1 MKDSYPNKSVV
12 RFCRLLGITR
22 QAYYQQG
29 WQQEAISIEAHLV
42 IEQVKAIRRLH
53 PAIGCR
59 KLYIMLQPF
68 LLEHQIKI
76 GRDALFDLLAAHK
89 LLVRKRKRK
98 IQTTWSN
105 HWLRKYPNLI
115 MDVIPSRVH
124 EIWVA
129 DITYCATET
138 EGFMYI
144 SFITDAY
151 SKKIIGYHAGETLE
165 AVNSVKALQMAISQC
180 KAPLHPIIH
189 HSDRGVQYCSKEYV
203 EVLQSNGMHISM
215 SENGDPLEN
224 AIAERINGIIKEEY
238 LNHYKP
244 KNKKEVTEKLAQAV
258 LQYNHYRPHMSC
270 NMLTPNQVHTH
281 QLPVQ
286 RKWKN
291 YYQTKNINIVNP
303 IQDYG
308 QSVNLSQDLS

>member
-1 MKDSYPNKSVV
+1 MKDSYPNKSLV
-12 RFCRLLGITR
+12 RFCRLFGITR
-22 QAYYQQG
+22 QAYYQQN
-29 WQQEAISIEAHLV
+29 WQQEALSIETHL
-42 IEQVKAIRRLH
+42 IIAQVKAIRKLH

-59 KLYIMLQPF
+59 KLYVMLQPF

-98 IQTTWSN
+98 IQTTWSK
-105 HWLRKYPNLI
+105 HWMHKYTNLI
-115 MDVIPSRVH
+115 TDVIPTKVN

-129 DITYCATET
+129 DITYCATAS

-151 SKKIIGYHAGETLE
+151 SKKIIGYHAADTLE
-165 AVNSVKALQMAISQC
+165 AVNSVKALQMALAQC
-180 KAPLHPIIH
+180 QEPLHQTIH
-189 HSDRGVQYCSKEYV
+189 HSDRGSQYCSKEYV
-203 EVLQSNGMHISM
+203 AVLQSKGIHISM

-258 LQYNHYRPHMSC
+258 RQYNNYRPHMSC
-270 NMLTPNQVHTH
+270 NMLTPDEVHTH
-281 QLPVQ
+281 KLKVQ
-286 RKWKN
+286 KQWKN

-303 IQDYG
+303 I
-308 QSVNLSQDLS
+308 